1 MRDRSAQLSGMSA
14 TVELRS
20 DSESP
25 KRQGV
30 LDAAADLF
38 MALGYGAV
46 SMDAIARAA
55 GVSKA
60 TLYAYFSSKDQLF
73 ATIIGEA
80 CRQNMAGATSLP
92 GGETDLRTALIDFAG
107 KLLRFLLEDRAL
119 AIHRVVMSES
129 VRFPELGR
137 AFYDNGPGQFRRLF
151 GGWLTAQSEAGRLNV
166 PDPILAADQFIGLL
180 RGGVYLRATLGL
192 ERPTE
197 AEIDAAVIS
206 AIAAFVRAYAPG

>member
-1 MRDRSAQLSGMSA
+1 MSA
-14 TVELRS
+14 SAELRS

-30 LDAAADLF
+30 LEAAADLF
-38 MALGYGAV
+38 MAQGYGAV

-80 CRQNMAGATSLP
+80 CQQNMAGATSLP
-92 GGETDLRTALIDFAG
+92 NGEIDLRTALIEFAG
-107 KLLRFLLEDRAL
+107 KLMRFLLEDRAL

-137 AFYDNGPGQFRRLF
+137 AFYDNGPGLFRRLF
-151 GGWLTAQSEAGRLNV
+151 GEWLTVQSHAGRLSV
-166 PDPILAADQFIGLL
+166 PDSILAADQFIGLL

-192 ERPTE
+192 ERPTD
-197 AEIDAAVIS
+197 AEIDAAVTS
-206 AIAAFVRAYAPG
+206 AIDAFLRAYAAD